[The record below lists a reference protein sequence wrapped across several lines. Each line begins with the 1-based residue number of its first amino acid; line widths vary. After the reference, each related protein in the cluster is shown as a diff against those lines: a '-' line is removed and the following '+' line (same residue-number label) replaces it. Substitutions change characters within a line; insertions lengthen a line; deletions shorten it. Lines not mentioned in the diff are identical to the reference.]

1 MSDGC
6 ALHEW
11 CRNRVR
17 TMTSIRFL
25 LYMYVC
31 DACRGAAVAITN
43 PGLVGV
49 WKWASLSFSFI
60 ISVILIG
67 NMVLILVL
75 CYMMGTYNH
84 MAFLHNIN
92 GHLFMSKVL
101 IALLW
106 IFRCLSIVLNA
117 RPEFLFNFL
126 WLILLS
132 FII

>member
-1 MSDGC
+1 
-6 ALHEW
+6 
-11 CRNRVR
+11 
-17 TMTSIRFL
+17 
-25 LYMYVC
+25 
-31 DACRGAAVAITN
+31 
-43 PGLVGV
+43 
-49 WKWASLSFSFI
+49 LSFSFI

-117 RPEFLFNFL
+117 RAEFLFNFL